1 MKGRKLWLVL
11 VLVAV
16 TAVIWFAFGR
26 VGRDDG
32 ASPDSLTPEQAR
44 VWRAPLTLD
53 EAAMVTADTG
63 FALDLYARLRDREGN
78 LFFSPFSISTALA
91 MTYAGARGQ
100 TEAQMARVL
109 YFGLDQPRLHPAAG
123 GLVRDLNEELK
134 GRGYQL
140 SVANALW
147 GQKGEGFL
155 KSFLEINRADYGA
168 GLREV
173 DFVGATEAARGTIN
187 RWVEEQTA
195 GKIRDLLQRGVL
207 DTATVLVL
215 TNAIY
220 FKGDWVLQFDKKE
233 TLTNPFMRLDDSE
246 VQAPMMRQTA
256 EFRYADTGGL
266 QVLELPYAGDKLSM
280 VILLPREMKGLPKLE
295 RSLTVENLA
304 KWMSGLRK
312 QKVHVSIPRFK
323 LTSQFRLDET
333 LQAMGM
339 TDAFVMGAADFSGM
353 SRRKNLFIGAV
364 VHKAFV
370 DVNEEGTE
378 AAAATAVVV
387 IPGLGG
393 PPAFVANH
401 PFIFLIRDAR
411 SNSILFLGRVTD
423 PTERA

>member
-109 YFGLDQPRLHPAAG
+109 YFGLNQPRLHAAFG
-123 GLVRDLNEELK
+123 GLIRALNAGAS

-155 KSFLEINRADYGA
+155 KSFLEINRANYGA

-173 DFVGATEAARGTIN
+173 DFVRATEAARQTIN

-233 TLTNPFMRLDDSE
+233 TLTNPFMRLDGSD
-246 VQAPMMRQTA
+246 VQTPMMRQTA
-256 EFRYADTGGL
+256 EFRYADTGDL
-266 QVLELPYAGDKLSM
+266 QVLELPYVGDKLSM
-280 VILLPREMKGLPKLE
+280 VILLPREMKGLPRLE

-312 QKVHVSIPRFK
+312 QKVIVDIPKFK

-339 TDAFVMGAADFSGM
+339 TDAFSRAADFSGM
-353 SRRKNLFIGAV
+353 NGKKGLFIGAV

-378 AAAATAVVV
+378 AAAATAVVMTK
-387 IPGLGG
+387 GLGG

-401 PFIFLIRDAR
+401 PFIFLIRDTR
-411 SNSILFLGRVTD
+411 SNSILFLGRVAD